1 MALLL
6 VSAPPAPT
14 RGQFLS
20 TALVALLAGV
30 IATTLFLYAR
40 HLCRQPYEIAAV
52 DATQSM
58 EVVFSLIGEII
69 FLHGAVPGPLGWVGV
84 AMTILGLVAYMR
96 IQAE

>member
-1 MALLL
+1 MVRELP
-6 VSAPPAPT
+6 V
-14 RGQFLS
+14 GM
-20 TALVALLAGV
+20 AGV

-69 FLHGAVPGPLGWVGV
+69 FLHGAVPGPLGWAGV
-84 AMTILGLVAYMR
+84 DPLWGGR
-96 IQAE
+96 